1 MLTAATQHAFTTK
14 KELCFAW
21 LLDDAAQAQFTAE
34 IANALHVS
42 THLVERAHSYHGTF
56 IDTEPFATLDAY
68 IAAVRTAR
76 IAEVLHTRQAELDAQ
91 EADYQKRRREELKLQ
106 RAQAAAGG
114 LTRNLP
120 TRIQPSR
127 RNTPPSAPSA
137 PAPAGSN
144 SSNGI
149 NKNKQNKCSSNNN
162 RRGTK

>member
-1 MLTAATQHAFTTK
+1 MLTAATQHAFTT

-76 IAEVLHTRQAELDAQ
+76 IAEVHTRQAELDAQ

-106 RAQAAAGG
+106 RAAQAAAGG

-127 RNTPPSAPSA
+127 RNAPPA
-137 PAPAGSN
+137 APAGS

-149 NKNKQNKCSSNNN
+149 NKKQKKCSSNNN

>member
-1 MLTAATQHAFTTK
+1 MLTAATQHAFTT

-76 IAEVLHTRQAELDAQ
+76 IAEVHTRQAELDAQ

-106 RAQAAAGG
+106 RAQAQAQAQAAGG

-127 RNTPPSAPSA
+127 RNAPPSAPSA
-137 PAPAGSN
+137 TGS

-149 NKNKQNKCSSNNN
+149 NKKQKKCSSNNN

>member
-1 MLTAATQHAFTTK
+1 MLTAATQHAFTT

-76 IAEVLHTRQAELDAQ
+76 IAEVHTRQAELDAQ

-106 RAQAAAGG
+106 RAAQAQAAGG

-127 RNTPPSAPSA
+127 RNAPPA
-137 PAPAGSN
+137 APAGS

-149 NKNKQNKCSSNNN
+149 NKKQKKCSSNNN

>member
-1 MLTAATQHAFTTK
+1 MLTAATQHAFTT

-42 THLVERAHSYHGTF
+42 TNLVERAHSYHGTF

-76 IAEVLHTRQAELDAQ
+76 IAEVHTRQAELDAQ

-106 RAQAAAGG
+106 RAAQAQAQAAAGG

-127 RNTPPSAPSA
+127 RNAPPA
-137 PAPAGSN
+137 APAGS

-149 NKNKQNKCSSNNN
+149 NKKQKKCSSNNN

>member
-76 IAEVLHTRQAELDAQ
+76 IAEVHTRQAELDAQ

-106 RAQAAAGG
+106 RAQAQAQAQAAPGG

-127 RNTPPSAPSA
+127 RNAPTA
-137 PAPAGSN
+137 AGSN

-149 NKNKQNKCSSNNN
+149 NKKQKKCSSNNN

>member
-1 MLTAATQHAFTTK
+1 MLTAATQHAFTT

-76 IAEVLHTRQAELDAQ
+76 IAEVHTRQAELDAQ

-106 RAQAAAGG
+106 RAQAQAQAQAAPGG

-127 RNTPPSAPSA
+127 RNA
-137 PAPAGSN
+137 PAPAAGSN

-149 NKNKQNKCSSNNN
+149 NKKQNKCSRNNN

>member
-1 MLTAATQHAFTTK
+1 MLTAATQHAFTT

-76 IAEVLHTRQAELDAQ
+76 IAEVHTRQAELDAQ

-106 RAQAAAGG
+106 RAQAQAAAGG

-127 RNTPPSAPSA
+127 RNAPPA
-137 PAPAGSN
+137 APAGS

-149 NKNKQNKCSSNNN
+149 NKNKCSSNNN